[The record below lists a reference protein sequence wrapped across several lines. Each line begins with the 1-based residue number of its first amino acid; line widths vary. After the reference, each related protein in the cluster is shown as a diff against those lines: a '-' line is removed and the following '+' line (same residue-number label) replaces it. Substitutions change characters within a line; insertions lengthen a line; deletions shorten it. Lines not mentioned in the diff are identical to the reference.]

1 MQEHFMRLAHHRSAN
16 SSTIGPE
23 QFMEVMQLC
32 GLDSQQEK
40 LVKQLFGVFDRNG
53 NGTID
58 FREFM
63 TGLST
68 LMRGTLAER
77 LQCMVAAPST
87 PR

>member
-1 MQEHFMRLAHHRSAN
+1 MQEHFMRLAHHRGAN

-77 LQCMVAAPST
+77 LQCMVAAPIHT
-87 PR
+87 